1 MKVAAA
7 LLALLM
13 TVAPGAA
20 RDETATAVLQRGV
33 DAARAGRHGE
43 AVASLTRALKQARA
57 EGAAPALIGRVDG
70 WLAITLEAIGD
81 RRADAH
87 YEASVAALEG
97 DPDIVNFLAL
107 ARRAIAYRMTSGQ
120 PERAGELVARMMAR
134 VERANV
140 DEETRVEAVNAAVAF
155 YKRVGR
161 KDAERMALDG
171 LADLRGQTP
180 KIRSG
185 RGKALLGRAGA
196 AYRAGRVV
204 EARAQILAARDDL
217 QKAGDPLALVAWIS
231 LGRIEISAGAYRT
244 ALEAFAEAEKRL
256 ADLGDEAFDLWL
268 EAASLRAGLL
278 ERTGRLG
285 EAVTAGQAL
294 AAKSE
299 TVRGKSSVPAISTKL
314 DLVRLLLAA
323 GRRTEA
329 QDLFKSIG
337 PAIGDRASPL
347 IAGSYYDKLAA
358 LRLDDGDLARAV
370 EAADKSLAA
379 YGESGEATSTL
390 ALAPARVKAKALAAG
405 ADRAAAERALQQAI
419 EISERALSPGH
430 PETASDLG
438 AYAGFLDNVGRHAEA
453 EAAQRRVLAIHADVY
468 GAQSAQFASAL
479 FNLANTLTSL
489 DRGEEAIEALQ
500 RVATLLD
507 GVEGR
512 DGDHVMALLQLAAA
526 QRSHG
531 RADDALRS
539 VERAEAAR
547 QRLGLTDSREIEQ
560 ALGVVA
566 ATALND
572 LGRDEEA
579 WLRAVPLLAAEGES
593 AALSQRNFGVFV
605 VFAARI
611 ASRRGE
617 VGEALR
623 LARRASDVVRKAG
636 GSERRFYDE
645 WASDLACYAWDA
657 SH

>member
-13 TVAPGAA
+13 MVAPGAA
-20 RDETATAVLQRGV
+20 RGETATSVLQRGV

-43 AVASLTRALKQARA
+43 AVASLTRALERARA
-57 EGAAPALIGRVDG
+57 EGAAPALIGRVNG
-70 WLAITLEAIGD
+70 WLAITLEATGD

-87 YEASVAALEG
+87 YEASVAALAS

-107 ARRAIAYRMTSGQ
+107 ARRAIAYRMASGR
-120 PERAGELVARMMAR
+120 PERAGDIVGRMMAR
-134 VERANV
+134 VETADV
-140 DEETRVEAVNAAVAF
+140 DEEARVEAVNAAVAF
-155 YKRVGR
+155 YKRFGR
-161 KDAERMALDG
+161 KDEERKALDG
-171 LADLRGQTP
+171 LANLRGQTP
-180 KIRSG
+180 KIQSG

-244 ALEAFAEAEKRL
+244 ALDAFAEAEKRL

-299 TVRGKSSVPAISTKL
+299 IAKGQSSAAAVTTKL

-358 LRLDDGDLARAV
+358 LRLDEGDLARAV

-379 YGESGEATSTL
+379 YSQGGEATS
-390 ALAPARVKAKALAAG
+390 ALAPARIKAKALAAR
-405 ADRAAAERALQQAI
+405 ADRAAADRALQQAI
-419 EISERALSPGH
+419 EISERTLSPGH

-438 AYAGFLDNVGRHAEA
+438 VYAAFLDNVGRHAEA
-453 EAAQRRVLAIHADVY
+453 EAVQRRVLAIHADVY

-489 DRGEEAIEALQ
+489 DRGAEAIEALQ

-531 RADDALRS
+531 RADDALRT

-547 QRLGLTDSREIEQ
+547 QRLGLTGSREIEQ

-579 WLRAVPLLAAEGES
+579 WLRAAPLLAAEGES

-617 VGEALR
+617 VGEALQ

-645 WASDLACYAWDA
+645 WASDLVRYAWEA
-657 SH
+657 SR